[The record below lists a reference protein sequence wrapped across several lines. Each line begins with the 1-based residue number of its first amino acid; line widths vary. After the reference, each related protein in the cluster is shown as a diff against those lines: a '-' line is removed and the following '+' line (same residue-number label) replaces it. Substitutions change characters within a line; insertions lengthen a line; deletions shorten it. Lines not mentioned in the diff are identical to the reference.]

1 MLVELMNL
9 SSTVTIATPAHV
21 TVSDIH
27 ITIKWQGFSLIYV
40 IFDEYEEVVTSNV
53 FEANNALMR
62 GLANP
67 RPTRCEFP
75 TRAYSSGQ

>member
-1 MLVELMNL
+1 MLAELMTL
-9 SSTVTIATPAHV
+9 SSKATITTPASV

-27 ITIKWQGFSLIYV
+27 ITIKWQNFRFIYI
-40 IFDEYEEVVTSNV
+40 IFDEYEEYTTSNV

-67 RPTRCEFP
+67 RPTRSEFP
-75 TRAYSSGQ
+75 TRAYGNEL